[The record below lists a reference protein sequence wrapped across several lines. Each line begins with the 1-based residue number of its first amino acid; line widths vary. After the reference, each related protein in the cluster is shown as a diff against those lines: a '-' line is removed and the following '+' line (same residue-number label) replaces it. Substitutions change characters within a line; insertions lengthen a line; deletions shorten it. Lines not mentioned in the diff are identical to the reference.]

1 MIILLVEASSQRGTF
16 NTSINPCLEFKA
28 AMPSIKPSSIKN
40 DVLQT
45 IPSNYHW
52 TTMCW
57 LFVVLFCFGLA
68 CGMQKFPGQ
77 RSIPYDSSDL
87 SQSSD
92 HARSLTCPT
101 RKLLWQFEKWSNGL
115 SICLFFFFLL
125 QLHLQNMEFP
135 RLGGELELQLQPMPQ
150 PRQHWILNPL
160 IKARD

>member
-1 MIILLVEASSQRGTF
+1 MIILLVEASSQRETF

-101 RKLLWQFEKWSNGL
+101 RKLLWQFQKWSNGL
-115 SICLFFFFLL
+115 SICLFFFFCCSCTCRIW
-125 QLHLQNMEFP
+125 NS
-135 RLGGELELQLQPMPQ
+135 LGQGSNWSYSCSLCHSQGNTGYLT
-150 PRQHWILNPL
+150 H
-160 IKARD
+160 